1 MGALHSY
8 TVNVTWTGAGD
19 TGTSSYTAYGRDHE
33 VVIAGRPVIL
43 GSADPAFRGDTSRY
57 SPEQLFVAALSE
69 CHMLWFLHQAAND
82 GLVVVGYSDDAVGT
96 MRVESAGAGQ
106 FTDVV
111 MRPHVTVRVPAA
123 EVDDADAADDRAVTD
138 ARLLTVHQ
146 RAHDHCFLSRSVN
159 FPVLL
164 EPTRF
169 VTEH

>member
-8 TVNVTWTGAGD
+8 TVTVTWTGAGAA
-19 TGTSSYTAYGRDHE
+19 GTSSYTSYGRDHE
-33 VVIAGRPVIL
+33 VVITGRPVVL
-43 GSADPAFRGDTSRY
+43 GSADPAFRGDPTRY
-57 SPEQLFVAALSE
+57 SPEQLFVASLSE

-82 GLVVVGYSDDAVGT
+82 GLVVVGYADEAVGT

-111 MRPHVTVRVPAA
+111 LRPRVTVRVPGPDDDGDD
-123 EVDDADAADDRAVTD
+123 VDDRPVTD
-138 ARLLTVHQ
+138 ARLLAVHQ
-146 RAHDHCFLSRSVN
+146 RAHDHCFLARSVN

-169 VTEH
+169 VPER

>member
-8 TVNVTWTGAGD
+8 TVNVSWTGAGE
-19 TGTSSYTAYGRDHE
+19 TGTSSYTAYSRDHE
-33 VVIAGRPVIL
+33 VVITGRPVVL
-43 GSADPAFRGDTSRY
+43 GSADPAFRGDPSRY

-82 GLVVVGYSDDAVGT
+82 GLVVVGYGDEAVGT

-111 MRPHVTVRVPAA
+111 LHPRVTVRVPG
-123 EVDDADAADDRAVTD
+123 ADDDSDDLDDRPVTD

-146 RAHDHCFLSRSVN
+146 RAHDHCFLARSVN

-169 VTEH
+169 TAER